1 MKRASIIFNPFARN
15 APALERLRAAGGAFR
30 KDGWEI
36 EVLRTEASLHAV
48 ALASEA
54 AERGS
59 EVVFACGGDGTV
71 NEVVNGLAGKQAAL
85 GIIRGG
91 TGNVFG
97 KEVHVPRQ
105 FNDALGVLTDGEDYL
120 FDIGQAGDRYF
131 LLMAGIGFD
140 GSVVRRVPTGPKR
153 FLGTT
158 SYVIWGAA
166 EAVRFQSR
174 HVNLLVDGKPEDIE
188 LYWLLVANTRSYG
201 GVVDVASTAIADDGL
216 FDAYAF
222 AGRSLPWMLMT
233 GSRIA
238 LRRHHGAPG
247 VHFQR
252 AAKIEIV
259 TPGIDVQAD
268 GEYFGQTPM
277 TFAVIPRA
285 LTVRLPRGGARRL
298 MSRPAVGRDA
308 GPAA

>member
-1 MKRASIIFNPFARN
+1 VKKASIIFNPFARN
-15 APALERLRAAGGAFR
+15 APALERLRAAGGALR
-30 KDGWEI
+30 TDGWEI
-36 EVLRTEASLHAV
+36 EVLATEASLHAV
-48 ALASEA
+48 SLASEA
-54 AERGS
+54 ANRGS

-97 KEVHVPRQ
+97 KEVHVPRRL
-105 FNDALGVLTDGEDYL
+105 NDALRVLADGEDYC
-120 FDIGQAGDRYF
+120 FDIGQAGDRNF
-131 LLMAGIGFD
+131 LLMAGVGFD

-153 FLGTT
+153 LLGTT

-174 HVNLLVDGKPEDIE
+174 QVDLVVDGKPEDIE

-222 AGRSLPWMLMT
+222 AGRGLPWMLMT

-247 VHFQR
+247 VHFHR
-252 AAKIEIV
+252 AARIEIV
-259 TPGIDVQAD
+259 TPGLDVQAD

-277 TFAVIPRA
+277 SFSIIPHA
-285 LTVRLPRGGARRL
+285 LSVRLPKGGARHL
-298 MSRPAVGRDA
+298 ISNPVSGRPADHS
-308 GPAA
+308 P